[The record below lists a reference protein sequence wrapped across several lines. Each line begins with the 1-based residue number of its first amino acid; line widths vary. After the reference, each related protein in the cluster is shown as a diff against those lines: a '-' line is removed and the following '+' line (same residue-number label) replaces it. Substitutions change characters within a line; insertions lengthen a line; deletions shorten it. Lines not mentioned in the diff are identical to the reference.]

1 MNNISS
7 LQIFNVFRFVST
19 LLIGILLTKLGLPT
33 AEISIYELLI
43 FLSTL
48 VSFFWVMGGQNAFL
62 QYFPKLD
69 VATQKKALFNSFLL
83 FVGLSLVAATTLW
96 GLRNFFFE
104 YFNKGEELSYLH
116 LICWYIVFDT
126 PAFLI
131 HIYYLVLEKFKRL
144 LVWGAF
150 TFGGQLLAVITPIFL
165 GYSLEMTFQVLLILS
180 LLRFLWAMQILVKN
194 AIFKI
199 DFSFLK
205 KYGLLI
211 FPLLLQ
217 VLIGN
222 SAQYIDGLIV
232 QANAT
237 SDEAFAIF
245 RWGARELPISLLFVG
260 AVMTAMIP
268 QVAKNQVAGLV
279 LMKQK
284 TDELSRWLFPLSM
297 VLMLLSP
304 LLFPIAYN
312 ADAVESARIFNV
324 YLLILSS
331 RILLPQVIIM
341 SHEKNYFLVFS
352 AIVEIVINVVL
363 SLILVKYYGLV
374 GIAFAS
380 VIAYLVDK
388 ILLVGYS
395 HFVLNTPVTKYVSI
409 GKYFFYNGLLLAS
422 YLVAETIYY

>member
-7 LQIFNVFRFVST
+7 LQVFNIFRFVST
-19 LLIGILLTKLGLPT
+19 LLIGVLLTKLGLST

-48 VSFFWVMGGQNAFL
+48 VSFFWVMGGQNALL
-62 QYFPKLD
+62 QYFPKLEIL
-69 VATQKKALFNSFLL
+69 TQKKAFFNAFLL
-83 FVGLSLVAATTLW
+83 FFGFSIVAGAMLW
-96 GLRNFFFE
+96 IGKNFFFD
-104 YFNKGEELSYLH
+104 YFNKGEELPYLH
-116 LICWYIVFDT
+116 LICWYIIFNT

-131 HIYYLVLEKFKRL
+131 HIYYLVLEQFQRL

-150 TFGGQLLAVITPIFL
+150 TFGGQLLAVVVPIFW

-180 LLRFLWAMQILVKN
+180 VLRFLWALQILVKN
-194 AIFKI
+194 ATFQI

-205 KYGLLI
+205 NYIWLLT
-211 FPLLLQ
+211 PLLLQ

-222 SAQYIDGLIV
+222 SAEYIDGLIV

-237 SDEAFAIF
+237 SNKAFAIF

-268 QVAKNQVAGLV
+268 KVAENKEAGLA

-312 ADAVESARIFNV
+312 ADAVESAQIFNV

-331 RILLPQVIIM
+331 RILMPQVVIM
-341 SHEKNYFLVFS
+341 SHQKNYFLVVS
-352 AIVEIVINVVL
+352 AIVEIAINVVL
-363 SLILVKYYGLV
+363 SLILVKVYGLV

-388 ILLVGYS
+388 ILLIIYS
-395 HFVLNTPVTKYVSI
+395 HQVLKTPVTKYVSI
-409 GKYFFYNGLLLAS
+409 GKYFFYNGLLFAS
-422 YLVAETIYY
+422 YLAAEAIY